1 MRARGILVAA
11 ATTLALAGGGCFAP
25 PEACNECRAPGS
37 DAATDGL
44 GAAGHFGTGGTVG
57 IGGSPGNGGAPG
69 TGGTTGAG
77 GSTGTGGMVVVGTGG
92 STMGTGGVV
101 GTGGMVVVGTGGTM
115 GTGGVVGT
123 GGTVGTGGSGGTI
136 DVALVDWY
144 QMDETS
150 GTTAADSSGHGR
162 TAALMA
168 MNGGT
173 AAFSTTH
180 KVGTGALNLTST
192 SATLGGF
199 AIVPASLQTMG
210 ATTEITIACW
220 VNVRNARLWERV
232 FDFGSSSTGA
242 YMFLTTHEQQTTP
255 NAPRFAITTSGNAGE
270 QAINMTTPAALSLN
284 TWHHLAVVLA
294 AGTPTYTGTLYID
307 KVAVGSNTAMTL
319 RPSSLASTTN
329 NWIGRS
335 QFAVDPLFDGLID
348 DFRIYSRALTATEIA
363 ALP

>member
-44 GAAGHFGTGGTVG
+44 GAAGHFGTGGTIG

-101 GTGGMVVVGTGGTM
+101 GTGGTVVVGTGGTM

-136 DVALVDWY
+136 DVALVAWY

-192 SATLGGF
+192 SADPRRLRHRAGQPADHGRDHRDHHRLLGQHEERADLG
-199 AIVPASLQTMG
+199 AGLRLRQQLHRRVHVPDD
-210 ATTEITIACW
+210 
-220 VNVRNARLWERV
+220 ARGGDR
-232 FDFGSSSTGA
+232 A
-242 YMFLTTHEQQTTP
+242 QC
-255 NAPRFAITTSGNAGE
+255 
-270 QAINMTTPAALSLN
+270 AALRD
-284 TWHHLAVVLA
+284 H
-294 AGTPTYTGTLYID
+294 D
-307 KVAVGSNTAMTL
+307 Q
-319 RPSSLASTTN
+319 R
-329 NWIGRS
+329 
-335 QFAVDPLFDGLID
+335 
-348 DFRIYSRALTATEIA
+348 
-363 ALP
+363 

>member
-1 MRARGILVAA
+1 
-11 ATTLALAGGGCFAP
+11 
-25 PEACNECRAPGS
+25 
-37 DAATDGL
+37 
-44 GAAGHFGTGGTVG
+44 
-57 IGGSPGNGGAPG
+57 
-69 TGGTTGAG
+69 
-77 GSTGTGGMVVVGTGG
+77 
-92 STMGTGGVV
+92 MGTGGVV
-101 GTGGMVVVGTGGTM
+101 GTGGTVVVGTGGTM
-115 GTGGVVGT
+115 GTGGVIGT
-123 GGTVGTGGSGGTI
+123 GGTVGTGGAGVGGSGGTI

-220 VNVRNARLWERV
+220 VNMRSARIWDRV
-232 FDFGSSSTGA
+232 FDFGSSSTGV
-242 YMFLTTHEQQTTP
+242 YMFLTAHEGETAP
-255 NAPRFAITTSGNAGE
+255 NAPRFAITTNGNAAE
-270 QAINMTTPAALSLN
+270 QQIDMTTPAALSLN
-284 TWHHLAVVLA
+284 TWHHLAVVLG
-294 AGTPTYTGTLYID
+294 AGASYTGTLYVD
-307 KVAVGSNTAMTL
+307 KVAVGSTGGMTL
-319 RPSSLASTTN
+319 RPSNLGSTTN

-335 QFAVDPLFDGLID
+335 QFAADPLFDGLID